1 MRPADADDPSA
12 GTKPLGTPKELI
24 AVAARFNTAADG
36 AADLPNAEP
45 AFTARLYGPGFVIE
59 YPLGHD
65 TLGQAMVSV
74 NEAEIAWPVLSKI
87 CRELG
92 CRMQDTESGQI
103 FG

>member
-1 MRPADADDPSA
+1 MRPADANDPSA
-12 GTKPLGTPKELI
+12 GTKPLCAPKELI
-24 AVAARFNTAADG
+24 AVAERFNTGVDG
-36 AADLPNAEP
+36 SGELPKAEP
-45 AFTARLYGPGFVIE
+45 AFTARLFGPGFTIE

-65 TLGQAMVSV
+65 TLAQAMVSV